1 MKKST
6 LMMLSIAAVTGLA
19 GIANA
24 TPLGINDVAQGGAG
38 GAVNQT
44 AQNVGPTVSQN
55 AQNGGLSS
63 QNAPGLT
70 TTSNSVNSV
79 NSVPVSG
86 STLILLGAGFAALAI
101 WHRRYRGG
109 LAA

>member
-24 TPLGINDVAQGGAG
+24 TPLGINELAQSGAG
-38 GAVNQT
+38 GGTVSQT
-44 AQNVGPTVSQN
+44 ARNVGTTVSQN
-55 AQNGGLSS
+55 AQNGGLGA

-70 TTSNSVNSV
+70 TNSVNSV

-86 STLILLGAGFAALAI
+86 STLLLFGAGFVALAI

-109 LAA
+109 WAA

>member
-1 MKKST
+1 MKRST
-6 LMMLSIAAVTGLA
+6 LTMLSIAAVTGLA

-24 TPLGINDVAQGGAG
+24 TPLGINEVARGGAG
-38 GAVNQT
+38 GAISQT
-44 AQNVGPTVSQN
+44 AQNVGPFVSQN

-70 TTSNSVNSV
+70 TNSVNSV

-86 STLILLGAGFAALAI
+86 STLLLFGAGFVALAI

-109 LAA
+109 WAA